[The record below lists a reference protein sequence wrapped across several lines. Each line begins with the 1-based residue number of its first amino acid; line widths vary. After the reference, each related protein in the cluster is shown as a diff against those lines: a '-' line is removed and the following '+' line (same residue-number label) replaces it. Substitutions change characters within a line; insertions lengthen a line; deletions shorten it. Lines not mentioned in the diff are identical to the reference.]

1 LNAIDYWDGKLT
13 AYDCGTGTIPEFR
26 KKGIGNQIFNELL
39 PILRK
44 ENVKQYLL
52 EVIQNNTAAYN
63 LYKKRNFKITREF
76 DCLQGER
83 LFIERNLKVDIT
95 DISTMSFNIQ
105 ELKSIDWNIAKRFW
119 DYYPS
124 WQNSDLSVLR
134 VKDSFGYIGA
144 FLQKELVGY
153 LVYEK
158 NGGITQLAVHPKHRS
173 QKIALHLLD
182 MLMKKCPNN
191 ERFNIIN
198 IDSRD
203 TSLLA
208 FFQKLGF
215 RSFTSQYEM
224 VLEI

>member
-1 LNAIDYWDGKLT
+1 MEFIDLSQITESEIVETHNEAFSDYEIPMNLSLDMFKYFNLRRGVRYDLSIGAIDNGKLIGFILNAIDYWGGKLT
-13 AYDCGTGTIPEFR
+13 PYDCGTGIIPEFR

-124 WQNSDLSVLR
+124 
-134 VKDSFGYIGA
+134 
-144 FLQKELVGY
+144 
-153 LVYEK
+153 
-158 NGGITQLAVHPKHRS
+158 
-173 QKIALHLLD
+173 
-182 MLMKKCPNN
+182 
-191 ERFNIIN
+191 
-198 IDSRD
+198 
-203 TSLLA
+203 
-208 FFQKLGF
+208 
-215 RSFTSQYEM
+215 
-224 VLEI
+224 